1 MSEQTPELAAVEE
14 GPAPQEQNISEQVF
28 AILNYANQCKNLV
41 TGMNKG
47 TNSITESIK
56 SNVELLKKIETNIQ
70 KCLEKCRRY
79 ALKSEQAAQQSIAQ
93 SSAYEQKQRDLQDQH
108 IKAMNEQATKLN
120 EARNDVEKKREELQN
135 NLDAANK
142 RAQDIEAK
150 TREGKAA
157 TDKEIQDLNNALKN
171 ANADF
176 ANTTEQLNTLRIQ
189 NEEHRRVQAT
199 RITELEQQLKKCNST
214 KLNQN
219 VLNEI
224 QSQYEE
230 FQNLDSLNTQGL
242 EGIIGNIGEE
252 IKKLNELSEQ
262 CENCDGNLNVPR
274 EGFSISVK
282 QPQGG
287 PDDITQKQKEEKPVK
302 LTTRGGKNK
311 KKGGYKYKKT
321 KKNKLQL
328 KNKLTRRK

>member
-1 MSEQTPELAAVEE
+1 
-14 GPAPQEQNISEQVF
+14 
-28 AILNYANQCKNLV
+28 
-41 TGMNKG
+41 
-47 TNSITESIK
+47 
-56 SNVELLKKIETNIQ
+56 
-70 KCLEKCRRY
+70 
-79 ALKSEQAAQQSIAQ
+79 
-93 SSAYEQKQRDLQDQH
+93 
-108 IKAMNEQATKLN
+108 MNEQATKLN

-189 NEEHRRVQAT
+189 NEEHRRVQANH
-199 RITELEQQLKKCNST
+199 ITKLEQQLKKCNST
-214 KLNQN
+214 KLDEK
-219 VLNEI
+219 VLSEI
-224 QSQYEE
+224 QNQYQE
-230 FQNLDSLNTQGL
+230 FQNLQSINTQGL
-242 EGIIGNIGEE
+242 EGIIGSIGEE

-262 CENCDGNLNVPR
+262 CENCDGNLN
-274 EGFSISVK
+274 ISVT
-282 QPQGG
+282 QPDGKGG
-287 PDDITQKQKEEKPVK
+287 RDDITQEKPVK
-302 LTTRGGKNK
+302 LTVRGGKNK